1 MNLHEYQA
9 KELFRQYG
17 ITVPK
22 GYYSSSATEAEFAY
36 RRLKTKVCVVKAQV
50 HAGGRGK
57 GGGVKLVSSPEEARE
72 VAEKMLGMTLVTHQ
86 TGAEGKKVRRLYV
99 ESGSEIAK
107 EYYLAMLVDRE
118 TASISLMF
126 SKEGGMDIE
135 ELAETSPEK
144 IITLSINPITGLRS
158 FHLNK
163 LISLS
168 KLEKDE
174 AKQIKPLIKKL
185 YKCFK
190 EKDLSLLEINPL
202 IVTKQGEM
210 IALDAKISVDEN
222 ALYRQADLEAM
233 RDFHEENE
241 REIEASKYNLS
252 YIGLD
257 GNIGCLVNGA
267 GLAMATMDIIKHYSG
282 DPANFLDVGGGATQE
297 MVTNA
302 FRLILLDDKVKG
314 VFVNIFGGI
323 MQCDIIAK
331 GVCAASEELGISV
344 PLVVRL
350 EGTNVEEGRKIL
362 ADSKINVLTAKD
374 MADGAKKIVEA
385 CSK

>member
-9 KELFRQYG
+9 KDLFKQYKVN
-17 ITVPK
+17 VPT
-22 GYYSSSATEAEFAY
+22 GYLCYSPTEAEFAY
-36 RRLKTKVCVVKAQV
+36 RRLGKKVSVVKAQV

-57 GGGVKLVSSPEEARE
+57 GGGVKLVSSPEECFETA
-72 VAEKMLGMTLVTHQ
+72 KNMLGMTLVTHQ
-86 TGAEGKKVRRLYV
+86 TGKEGKLVRKLYV
-99 ESGSEIAK
+99 EEGSEIAK

-118 TASISLMF
+118 HSSISIMF

-135 ELAETSPEK
+135 ELAENEPEK

-158 FHLNK
+158 FHFNELAK
-163 LISLS
+163 RAQ
-168 KLEKDE
+168 LEKAE
-174 AKQIKPLIKKL
+174 ARELKGMITKI
-185 YKCFK
+185 YTCFK
-190 EKDLSLLEINPL
+190 EKDLSLLEVNPL
-202 IVTKQGEM
+202 IVTKSGEM
-210 IALDAKISVDEN
+210 MALDAKIAVDEN
-222 ALYRQADLEAM
+222 ALYRQKDLEKL
-233 RDFHEENE
+233 RDFHEENP
-241 REIEASKYNLS
+241 REVEASKYNLS

-302 FRLILLDDKVKG
+302 FRLILQDEKVKG

-331 GVCAASEELGISV
+331 GICSASEELGISV

-362 ADSKINVLTAKD
+362 ADSGLNVITASD

-385 CSK
+385 CS

>member
-9 KELFRQYG
+9 KSLFRSYG
-17 ITVPK
+17 VKVPD
-22 GYYSSSATEAEFAY
+22 GYFCTTPVEAEFAF
-36 RRLKTKVCVVKAQV
+36 RRLHSPVCVVKAQV

-57 GGGVKLVSSPEEARE
+57 GGGVKLVRDPKECYTT
-72 VAEKMLGMTLVTHQ
+72 AEKMLGMNLVTHQ
-86 TGAEGKKVRRLYV
+86 TGAEGKIVRKIYV
-99 ESGSEIAK
+99 EAGSDIAK

-118 TASISLMF
+118 KSAISLMF

-135 ELAETSPEK
+135 ELAETHPEK
-144 IITLSINPITGLRS
+144 IITLSVNPITGLRS
-158 FHLNK
+158 FHFNK
-163 LISLS
+163 ISFLAG
-168 KLEKDE
+168 LDNNE
-174 AKQIKPLIKKL
+174 ATQLKEIITKL
-185 YKCFK
+185 YQCFR

-202 IVTKQGEM
+202 IVTKSHEM
-210 IALDAKISVDEN
+210 LALDAKISVDEN
-222 ALYRQADLEAM
+222 ALYRQRDLEAM
-233 RDFHEENE
+233 RDFDEENE
-241 REIEASKYNLS
+241 REVEASKHKLS

-267 GLAMATMDIIKHYSG
+267 GLAMATMDIIKHYGG

-302 FRLILLDDKVKG
+302 FRLILQDKSVKG

-331 GVCAASEELGISV
+331 GICAASSELGIKI

-350 EGTNVEEGRKIL
+350 EGTNVEEGKKIIATSGL
-362 ADSKINVLTAKD
+362 NVIIASD
-374 MADGAKKIVEA
+374 MADGAKRIVAA
-385 CSK
+385 CR

>member
-9 KELFRQYG
+9 KDLFRQYK
-17 ITVPK
+17 INVPK
-22 GYYSSSATEAEFAY
+22 GYYVTNPTEAEFAF

-57 GGGVKLVSSPEEARE
+57 GGGVKLVKDPDECYST
-72 VAEKMLGMTLVTHQ
+72 AEKMLGMNLVTHQ
-86 TGAEGKKVRRLYV
+86 TGPEGKTVRRLYV
-99 ESGSEIAK
+99 EAGSDIAK

-144 IITLSINPITGLRS
+144 IITLSISPITGLRS

-163 LISLS
+163 LIFQA
-168 KLEKDE
+168 KLEKEE
-174 AKQIKPLIKKL
+174 AKQIKDFIVKA
-185 YKCFK
+185 YRCFK

-202 IVTKQGEM
+202 IVTAEGNVQ
-210 IALDAKISVDEN
+210 ALDAKMSVDEN
-222 ALYRQADLEAM
+222 ALYRQPDLEAL
-233 RDFHEENE
+233 RDFSEENE
-241 REIEASKYNLS
+241 REVEASKYNLS

-267 GLAMATMDIIKHYSG
+267 GLAMATMDIIKHYGG

-302 FRLILLDDKVKG
+302 FQLILRDTKVKG
-314 VFVNIFGGI
+314 IFVNIFGGI

-331 GVCAASEELGISV
+331 GICAASEKLGITV

-362 ADSKINVLTAKD
+362 ADSNLNVINAKD
-374 MADGAKKIVEA
+374 MADGAKQIVEA
-385 CSK
+385 CS